1 MKRKILSWTLAVLWM
16 ALIFYLSHQPAIESN
31 GLSTGITE
39 KIVVMV
45 EKVAPD
51 IKFNMG
57 RFNHMLRKGAHFFA
71 YLVLGI
77 LMINGLSSSDIYG
90 FKGIGLAILICILYA
105 ISDEVHQ
112 LFNPGRGG
120 QVSDVILDSAGAI
133 IGILGYKWLSNI
145 GKIYYRKVE

>member
-112 LFNPGRGG
+112 LFDPGRGG
-120 QVSDVILDSAGAI
+120 Q
-133 IGILGYKWLSNI
+133 
-145 GKIYYRKVE
+145 

>member
-1 MKRKILSWTLAVLWM
+1 
-16 ALIFYLSHQPAIESN
+16 
-31 GLSTGITE
+31 
-39 KIVVMV
+39 MV
-45 EKVAPD
+45 EKVTPD
-51 IKFNMG
+51 MKFNIG
-57 RFNHMLRKGAHFFA
+57 RFNHILRKSAHFFA

-112 LFNPGRGG
+112 LFIPGRGG
-120 QVSDVILDSAGAI
+120 QVSDVILDSVGTI
-133 IGILGYKWLSNI
+133 VGILGYKGFSNI

>member
-112 LFNPGRGG
+112 LFDPGRGG